1 MTYQSNS
8 EVKQMTRSAAYAVP
22 RSVIAGAV
30 FALLAVSFSF
40 ILGGLFGAVE
50 EKLKGTLNDSGKAV
64 LETVYQNDA
73 QKMDAV
79 VKKSWSYMIR
89 AHLHGGA
96 LGAVAL
102 SSIAVMILVTNLG
115 FVARLSSLALG
126 VGALAYSVM
135 WLCAGLRAPALG
147 STGAAKQSVEAL
159 AIVGAGLCILGLLGT
174 LLTVGTKLFSR
185 AAK

>member
-1 MTYQSNS
+1 MINS
-8 EVKQMTRSAAYAVP
+8 VP
-22 RSVIAGAV
+22 KSVIVGV
-30 FALLAVSFSF
+30 IFALLAVMFSF
-40 ILGGLFGAVE
+40 VMGGMFGAIE
-50 EKLKGTLNDSGKAV
+50 DKLKGTLNDSGKAV
-64 LETVYQNDA
+64 LSTVYQNDM

-102 SSIAVMILVTNLG
+102 SCIAVMILVTNLG
-115 FVARLSSLALG
+115 FAARLSSLALG
-126 VGALAYSVM
+126 IGSLAYSVM

-174 LLTVGTKLFSR
+174 ILAVVTRLFS
-185 AAK
+185 KTSK